1 LIFPLNSAVF
11 GCSQYRVLGQQKRMS
26 SGLCEEG
33 GGWVVERGEEE
44 VVMVAEAVDAGWNKV
59 TFRRLVDRC
68 MEV

>member
-1 LIFPLNSAVF
+1 
-11 GCSQYRVLGQQKRMS
+11 MS

-44 VVMVAEAVDAGWNKV
+44 VVMVAEAVGAGWNKV